1 MNNLKLIGFLQ
12 QKQEDNNMV
21 NIQSE
26 FKEFHEKIKLSD
38 ENEELRKKR
47 DILLDKLKDKIS
59 DEAPAY
65 THFVQGSYAMGT
77 GIKPT
82 DGDYDIDVGL
92 KFDIDKDDYPDP
104 VTIKKWVKDA
114 LDGHTKSV
122 KIRRSCVT
130 VSYQK
135 DDEPIYHVDF
145 ACYAANNKDQK
156 LYIAKG
162 KEYSETENRIW
173 ELSDPKGL
181 INLIR
186 NKFSD
191 EDEQAQFKRIIRYMK
206 KWKNEKFEVSGS
218 AAPIGIAL
226 TVLAYNLF
234 SPAYKFDSLKGTKV
248 YDDFTALNNLVQSII
263 NQFVCSYDNGD
274 NKYYY
279 TIQLKLPVE
288 PNNDLF
294 SKMSKIQQNDFHS
307 KLSTMKSKL
316 AEIENTDKKSEA
328 CKVLVQIFGDDF
340 PVKADRSYVGTSE
353 SA

>member
-1 MNNLKLIGFLQ
+1 MVYVKKLQNDLEVTI
-12 QKQEDNNMV
+12 MV
-21 NIQSE
+21 NIQPE
-26 FKEFHEKIKLSD
+26 FIKFHEIIKLSD
-38 ENEELRKKR
+38 ETKELREKR
-47 DILLDKLKDKIS
+47 DILLKKLKEKIS
-59 DEAPAY
+59 TEATSY

-92 KFDIDKDDYPDP
+92 EFDIDKDEYPDP

-130 VSYQK
+130 VTYQK
-135 DDEPIYHVDF
+135 DSEPVYHVDF

-162 KEYSETENRIW
+162 KEYSESENRVW

-181 INLIR
+181 IDLIKH
-186 NKFSD
+186 KFSN

-218 AAPIGIAL
+218 AAPTGIAL

-234 SPAYKFDSLKGTKV
+234 SPAYKFDSLKGTRV
-248 YDDFTALNNLVQSII
+248 YDDFTALKNFVQSILSR
-263 NQFVCSYDNGD
+263 FAKYYDENGVV
-274 NKYYY
+274 YY
-279 TIQLKLPVE
+279 TISQNLPVE
-288 PNNDLF
+288 PYNDLF
-294 SKMSKIQQNDFHS
+294 SKMTEIQQDDFHS

-316 AEIENTDKKSEA
+316 AEVENTDKKSEA
-328 CKVLVQIFGDDF
+328 CKVLAQIFGNDF
-340 PVKADRSYVGTSE
+340 KISADRSYVGTSE

>member
-1 MNNLKLIGFLQ
+1 
-12 QKQEDNNMV
+12 MV

-26 FKEFHEKIKLSD
+26 FLEFHDKIKLSD
-38 ENEELRKKR
+38 ENEELREKR
-47 DILLDKLKDKIS
+47 DILLDKLKEKITA
-59 DEAPAY
+59 EAASY

-92 KFDIDKDDYPDP
+92 EFDIDRDDYPDP
-104 VTIKKWVKDA
+104 ITIKKWVRDA

-130 VSYQK
+130 VTYQK
-135 DDEPIYHVDF
+135 DDEPVYHVDF
-145 ACYAANNKDQK
+145 ACYAASNKDQK

-162 KEYSETENRIW
+162 KEYSEAENRVW
-173 ELSDPKGL
+173 ELSNPKKL

-191 EDEQAQFKRIIRYMK
+191 EDEQAQFKRVIRYMK
-206 KWKNEKFEVSGS
+206 KWKNEQFDVFGN
-218 AAPIGIAL
+218 AAPTGIAL

-234 SPAYKFDSLKGTKV
+234 SPAYKVDSLKETRV
-248 YDDFTALNNLVQSII
+248 YDDFTALKNLVQSIM
-263 NQFVCSYDNGD
+263 NQFTRYYDENGEVHF
-274 NKYYY
+274 
-279 TIQLKLPVE
+279 TITQDLPVE
-288 PNNDLF
+288 PYNNLF
-294 SKMSKIQQNDFHS
+294 SKMTPTQQDDFHS

-328 CKVLVQIFGDDF
+328 CKVLVQIFGNDF
-340 PVKADRSYVGTSE
+340 PIKADRSYVGTSE

>member
-1 MNNLKLIGFLQ
+1 
-12 QKQEDNNMV
+12 MV

-26 FKEFHEKIKLSD
+26 FLEFHNKIKLSD
-38 ENEELRKKR
+38 ENEELREKR
-47 DILLDKLKDKIS
+47 DILLDKLKEKITA
-59 DEAPAY
+59 EAASY

-92 KFDIDKDDYPDP
+92 EFDIDKDDYPDP
-104 VTIKKWVKDA
+104 ITIKKWVRDA

-130 VSYQK
+130 VTYQK
-135 DDEPIYHVDF
+135 DGEPVYHVDF
-145 ACYAANNKDQK
+145 ACYAAYNKEQK

-181 INLIR
+181 INLIKNR
-186 NKFSD
+186 YSD
-191 EDEQAQFKRIIRYMK
+191 EDEQAQFKRVIRYMK

-218 AAPIGIAL
+218 AAPTGIAL

-234 SPAYKFDSLKGTKV
+234 SPKYKIDTIKGTKV
-248 YDDFTALNNLVQSII
+248 YDDFSALKNFVQSIL
-263 NQFVCSYDNGD
+263 NKFTRHYDGNG
-274 NKYYY
+274 NVHF
-279 TIQLKLPVE
+279 TISQNLPVE
-288 PNNDLF
+288 PYNNLF
-294 SKMSKIQQNDFHS
+294 SKMTEIQQDDFHS

-316 AEIENTDKKSEA
+316 AEVERKEKKSEA
-328 CKVLVQIFGDDF
+328 CKVLAQIFGTDF
-340 PVKADRSYVGTSE
+340 PITAERSYVGTSE

>member
-1 MNNLKLIGFLQ
+1 
-12 QKQEDNNMV
+12 MV

-162 KEYSETENRIW
+162 KEYSESENRVW
-173 ELSDPKGL
+173 ELSNPKEL
-181 INLIR
+181 INLIK
-186 NKFSD
+186 NKYSNK
-191 EDEQAQFKRIIRYMK
+191 DEQAQFKRVIRYMK
-206 KWKNEKFEVSGS
+206 KWKSEKFETTGS
-218 AAPIGIAL
+218 AAPTGIAL
-226 TVLAYNLF
+226 TVLAYDLF
-234 SPAYKFDSLKGTKV
+234 SPKYKNDIIKGTKV
-248 YDDFTALNNLVQSII
+248 YDDFTALKNLVQSIL
-263 NQFVCSYDNGD
+263 NQFTRNYDENG
-274 NKYYY
+274 NVHFNI
-279 TIQLKLPVE
+279 TQNLPVE
-288 PNNDLF
+288 PYNNLF
-294 SKMSKIQQNDFHS
+294 SKMTEIQQDDFHS

-316 AEIENTDKKSEA
+316 AEVESKEKKSEA
-328 CKVLVQIFGDDF
+328 CKVLAQIFGTDF
-340 PVKADRSYVGTSE
+340 PITADRSYVGTSE

>member
-1 MNNLKLIGFLQ
+1 
-12 QKQEDNNMV
+12 MV

-82 DGDYDIDVGL
+82 DDDYDIDVGL

-162 KEYSETENRIW
+162 KEYSESENRVW
-173 ELSDPKGL
+173 ELSNPKEL
-181 INLIR
+181 INLIK
-186 NKFSD
+186 NKYSNK
-191 EDEQAQFKRIIRYMK
+191 DEQAQFKRVIRYMK
-206 KWKNEKFEVSGS
+206 KWKSEKFETTGS
-218 AAPIGIAL
+218 AAPTGIAL
-226 TVLAYNLF
+226 TVLAYDLF
-234 SPAYKFDSLKGTKV
+234 SPKYKNDIIKGTKV
-248 YDDFTALNNLVQSII
+248 YDDFTALKNLVQSIL
-263 NQFVCSYDNGD
+263 NQFTRNYDENG
-274 NKYYY
+274 NVHFNI
-279 TIQLKLPVE
+279 TQNLPVE
-288 PNNDLF
+288 PYNNLF
-294 SKMSKIQQNDFHS
+294 SKMTEIQQDDFHS

-316 AEIENTDKKSEA
+316 AEVESKEKKSEA
-328 CKVLVQIFGDDF
+328 CKVLAQIFGTDF
-340 PVKADRSYVGTSE
+340 PITADRSYVGTSE

>member
-1 MNNLKLIGFLQ
+1 
-12 QKQEDNNMV
+12 MV

-26 FKEFHEKIKLSD
+26 FLEFHDIIKLSD
-38 ENEELRKKR
+38 ENEELREKR
-47 DILLDKLKDKIS
+47 DILLDKLKEKITA
-59 DEAPAY
+59 EAASY

-92 KFDIDKDDYPDP
+92 EFDIDKDDYPDP
-104 VTIKKWVKDA
+104 ITIKKWVRDA

-130 VSYQK
+130 VTYQK
-135 DDEPIYHVDF
+135 DYEPVYHVDF
-145 ACYAANNKDQK
+145 ACYAASNKDQK

-162 KEYSETENRIW
+162 KEYSEAENRVW
-173 ELSDPKGL
+173 ELSNPKKL

-191 EDEQAQFKRIIRYMK
+191 EDEQAQFKRVIRYMK
-206 KWKNEKFEVSGS
+206 KWKNEQFDVFGN
-218 AAPIGIAL
+218 AAPTGIAL
-226 TVLAYNLF
+226 TVFAYNLF
-234 SPAYKFDSLKGTKV
+234 SPAYKVDSLKGTRV
-248 YDDFTALNNLVQSII
+248 YDDFTALKNLVHSIM
-263 NQFVCSYDNGD
+263 NQFTRYYDENGEVHF
-274 NKYYY
+274 
-279 TIQLKLPVE
+279 TITQDLPVE
-288 PNNDLF
+288 PYNNLF
-294 SKMSKIQQNDFHS
+294 SKMTPTQQDDFHS

-328 CKVLVQIFGDDF
+328 CKVLVQIFGNDF
-340 PVKADRSYVGTSE
+340 PIKADRSYVGTSE